1 MQSDLYPPRHT
12 PSEDVVTIDGRR
24 LYVVSVLGASLM
36 SAFAFF
42 AAIVFIATL
51 TASAGV
57 DDGVDRTIARE
68 DLARELILVSGRIDI
83 LSRSIDN
90 GDIEGMRSP
99 AGETVQMLL
108 ERRVELVKQL
118 SNVQPGQ

>member
-1 MQSDLYPPRHT
+1 MQSDLYPPRH
-12 PSEDVVTIDGRR
+12 PLSDDVVTIDGRR
-24 LYVVSVLGASLM
+24 LHAVSVLGASLM

-51 TASAGV
+51 TASAGF
-57 DDGVDRTIARE
+57 DDGVDRTIASE
-68 DLARELILVSGRIDI
+68 DLARELILVSGRIDT